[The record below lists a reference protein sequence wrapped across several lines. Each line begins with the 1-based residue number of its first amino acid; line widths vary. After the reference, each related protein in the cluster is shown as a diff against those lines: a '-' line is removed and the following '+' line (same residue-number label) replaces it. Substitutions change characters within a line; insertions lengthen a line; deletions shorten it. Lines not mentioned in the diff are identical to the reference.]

1 MRGIGILF
9 IGICLLSGCK
19 EKELPGKYLS
29 DIRVIRQANPE
40 KASIAP
46 QPAPEKKTQAPEA
59 KPVIAQNKFHI
70 IIASFKPAD
79 KSKAEKTVAQWK
91 AKQQPASLLSS
102 PERFRLSIKS
112 FPTEEAANAALPEYR
127 TITGREDIWV
137 YKVP

>member
-40 KASIAP
+40 KASITP
-46 QPAPEKKTQAPEA
+46 QPVPEKKTQAPEA

-79 KSKAEKTVAQWK
+79 KSK
-91 AKQQPASLLSS
+91 S
-102 PERFRLSIKS
+102 
-112 FPTEEAANAALPEYR
+112 
-127 TITGREDIWV
+127 REDCRPMESQAATR
-137 YKVP
+137 KPA